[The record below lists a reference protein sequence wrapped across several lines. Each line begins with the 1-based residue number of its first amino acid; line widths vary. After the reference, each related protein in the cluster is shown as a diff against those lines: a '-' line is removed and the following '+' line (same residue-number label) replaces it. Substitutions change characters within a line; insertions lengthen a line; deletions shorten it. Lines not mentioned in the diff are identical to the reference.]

1 MKKVILV
8 LSVCAALIAVWGCKQ
23 ENTNVKQLE
32 CARKISVEV
41 GLPMALAAEQTLLSF
56 LILKMQ
62 RE

>member
-1 MKKVILV
+1 MFMKKVILV

-41 GLPMALAAEQTLLSF
+41 GLPTL
-56 LILKMQ
+56 
-62 RE
+62 